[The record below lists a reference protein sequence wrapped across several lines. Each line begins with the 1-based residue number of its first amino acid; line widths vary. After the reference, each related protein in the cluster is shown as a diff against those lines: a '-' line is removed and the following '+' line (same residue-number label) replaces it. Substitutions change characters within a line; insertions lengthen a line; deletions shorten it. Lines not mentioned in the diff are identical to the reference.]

1 MRLDISPF
9 YWAVVLGAT
18 GWLSVLVLILL
29 GGLIWQRFF
38 S

>member
-1 MRLDISPF
+1 MQRDISPLW
-9 YWAVVLGAT
+9 WAVVLGAT
-18 GWLSVLVLILL
+18 GWLFVLVLILL